1 MSQIPGTLMR
11 VNGVGVLIR
20 GEAGM
25 GKSDTALMLLRA
37 GHQLVADDAVMV
49 IRCGDRLIGRAPDA
63 GRGRLCLR
71 GPGIIEA
78 GDHFGTGAVAD
89 WSPID
94 CAIELTR
101 ARRPASA
108 TADWQTL
115 TIHGIGLAQLA
126 LSPERPVAA
135 IIELVAVTAP
145 RPWKV
150 PEASA
155 CD

>member
-11 VNGVGVLIR
+11 VNGAGVLIR

-25 GKSDTALMLLRA
+25 GKSDTALVLLRA

-49 IRCGDRLIGRAPDA
+49 IRRGERLIGRAPDA

-71 GPGIIEA
+71 GPGLIEV

-89 WSPID
+89 CSPID

-101 ARRPASA
+101 GRRPASV

-115 TIHGIGLAQLA
+115 PIHGIGLSQLA

-135 IIELVAVTAP
+135 LIELVTMTAP
-145 RPWKV
+145 RPCPV
-150 PEASA
+150 PEVSA